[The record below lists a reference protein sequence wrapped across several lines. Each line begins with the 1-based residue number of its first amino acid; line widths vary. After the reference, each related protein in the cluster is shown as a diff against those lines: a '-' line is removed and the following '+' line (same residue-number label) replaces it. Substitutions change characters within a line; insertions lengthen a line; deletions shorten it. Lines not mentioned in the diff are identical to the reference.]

1 MSSGDQFGVS
11 PDNPADCNTK
21 QADASNGTSP
31 DKRAHSTH
39 TPPDESQLNGHN
51 IYTETGDSTNRG
63 TTGDGNR
70 NTSMKYMLDRIKD
83 EALNCIANH
92 ELDQLMNAYQV
103 SPPAGD
109 DGFGQSDPN
118 NQLIFEVDHN
128 PEILLAID
136 NATMQP
142 SEQVWMGNA
151 KFTIAVNG
159 QQLGGQT
166 TSLADTSD
174 SFQTTSELAGDR
186 SSDIDPV
193 ALMFINGSIG
203 RLADE
208 EEEFWISYF
217 GVT

>member
-1 MSSGDQFGVS
+1 MSLLLSDIPQIAPASAVYKLVLTCRGLTTMVHFDPNRPGATLRYLAGCDPGGVS
-11 PDNPADCNTK
+11 AGPNPAKALDPADCNTK

-142 SEQVWMGNA
+142 SEQVWD
-151 KFTIAVNG
+151 G
-159 QQLGGQT
+159 QRQVH
-166 TSLADTSD
+166 D
-174 SFQTTSELAGDR
+174 SGERPAARRPD
-186 SSDIDPV
+186 D
-193 ALMFINGSIG
+193 
-203 RLADE
+203 
-208 EEEFWISYF
+208 
-217 GVT
+217 